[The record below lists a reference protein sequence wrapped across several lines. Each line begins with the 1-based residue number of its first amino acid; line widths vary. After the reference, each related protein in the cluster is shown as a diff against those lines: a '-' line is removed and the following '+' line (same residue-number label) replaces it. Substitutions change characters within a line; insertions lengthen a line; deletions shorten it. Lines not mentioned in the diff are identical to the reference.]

1 LQAALQEREQGFS
14 CGTLSS
20 RMRRKIFWIAAASS
34 LVASLIIPF
43 TGATAPLQKRIEKKR
58 AQVGKV
64 KRREGVLTS
73 TIAGYNTRIS
83 GLQGEIRGTS
93 QRLTQVQ
100 GDLTRQQAELARVR
114 DKLEVARDR
123 LERVRS
129 ELETARAVLS
139 QRLVEIY
146 KSDEPDSLT
155 VVLEA
160 DGFEDL
166 LERTEYLDRIS
177 DQDAQVT
184 DRVRKLRVKVKRQTD
199 QLAVLEDKEEAT
211 TLAITQRRDSL
222 ASSRDR
228 LVAARGEL
236 AGARAQRRGALSRV
250 RATRVH
256 LEKDLDGLEA
266 ESARVQARLSGG
278 GGGPIRKGSGRF
290 IIPTNGAFTSPFGQ
304 RWGRLH
310 AGVDIAAPTGTPIRA
325 ADAGSVAIAGMQG
338 GYGNYTCIQHG
349 GGISTC
355 YGHQSRIGVS
365 TGQSV
370 RQGQVIG
377 AVGNTGNSTGPH
389 LHFEVRVGGS
399 PVNPMGYL

>member
-1 LQAALQEREQGFS
+1 MQAREQGFS
-14 CGTLSS
+14 CGTLIS
-20 RMRRKIFWIAAASS
+20 RMRRKLFWIAAAST
-34 LVASLIIPF
+34 LVASLAMPF
-43 TGATAPLQKRIEKKR
+43 TGLTAPLQKRIDKKR

-83 GLQGEIRGTS
+83 GLQGEIRGTT
-93 QRLTQVQ
+93 QRLTHVQ

-114 DKLEVARDR
+114 DRLEVARDR

-129 ELETARAVLS
+129 ELETARQVLS
-139 QRLVEIY
+139 QRLIEIY

-166 LERTEYLDRIS
+166 LERTEYLDRLS

-222 ASSRDR
+222 ASSRNR

-236 AGARAQRRGALSRV
+236 AGARSQRQGALSKV
-250 RATRVH
+250 RATRVS
-256 LEKDLDGLEA
+256 LEKDLDSLEA
-266 ESARVQARLSGG
+266 ESAA
-278 GGGPIRKGSGRF
+278 GPGPSGRVV
-290 IIPTNGAFTSPFGQ
+290 
-304 RWGRLH
+304 GR
-310 AGVDIAAPTGTPIRA
+310 AGRSARATAA
-325 ADAGSVAIAGMQG
+325 S
-338 GYGNYTCIQHG
+338 
-349 GGISTC
+349 
-355 YGHQSRIGVS
+355 
-365 TGQSV
+365 
-370 RQGQVIG
+370 
-377 AVGNTGNSTGPH
+377 
-389 LHFEVRVGGS
+389 
-399 PVNPMGYL
+399 

>member
-1 LQAALQEREQGFS
+1 MVRRRFWISLAAAL
-14 CGTLSS
+14 
-20 RMRRKIFWIAAASS
+20 AASLALPLS
-34 LVASLIIPF
+34 GVS
-43 TGATAPLQKRIEKKR
+43 APLQKRIEKKR
-58 AQVGKV
+58 TQVSKV
-64 KRREGVLTS
+64 KRREGVLTT
-73 TIAGYNTRIS
+73 TISGYNTRIES
-83 GLQGEIRGTS
+83 LRGEISGTS
-93 QRLTQVQ
+93 QRLGRVQ
-100 GDLTRQQAELARVR
+100 GDLAEQQAVLGRVR
-114 DKLEVARDR
+114 DRLEVARDR

-129 ELETARAVLS
+129 ELATARGVLS

-146 KSDEPDSLT
+146 KADEPDSLT

-166 LERTEYLDRIS
+166 LERTEYLDRLS
-177 DQDAQVT
+177 GQDAEVT
-184 DRVRKLRVKVKRQTD
+184 DRVRRLRVKVKRRTD
-199 QLAVLEDKEEAT
+199 ELAVLEDREEAT
-211 TLAITQRRDSL
+211 TATITKRRNDL
-222 ASSRDR
+222 VSSRDR

-236 AGARAQRRGALSRV
+236 ASARVQRRSALGRV

-256 LEKDLDGLEA
+256 LERDLDGLEA
-266 ESARVQARLSGG
+266 ESARVQARLSGSAG
-278 GGGPIRKGSGRF
+278 GGGPIRRGGGRF
-290 IIPTNGAFTSPFGQ
+290 IVPTNGSFTSPFGM

-325 ADAGSVAIAGMQG
+325 ADSGRVAIAGATG

-349 GGISTC
+349 GNLSTC

-365 TGQSV
+365 VGASV

>member
-1 LQAALQEREQGFS
+1 
-14 CGTLSS
+14 
-20 RMRRKIFWIAAASS
+20 MRRKIFWIAAASS
-34 LVASLIIPF
+34 LAASLAIPF
-43 TGATAPLQKRIEKKR
+43 TGVTAPLQKRIEKKR

-64 KRREGVLTS
+64 KHREGVLTS
-73 TIAGYNTRIS
+73 TISGYNTRIS

-93 QRLTQVQ
+93 QRLTRVQ

-114 DKLEVARDR
+114 DRLEVARDR

-146 KSDEPDSLT
+146 KSDDPDSLT

-166 LERTEYLDRIS
+166 LERAEYLDRIS
-177 DQDAQVT
+177 DQDAEVT
-184 DRVRKLRVKVKRQTD
+184 DRVRRLRVKVKRQTD
-199 QLAVLEDKEEAT
+199 QLAVLEDREEGA
-211 TLAITQRRDSL
+211 TLAITQQRDSL
-222 ASSRDR
+222 VSSRNR

-236 AGARAQRRGALSRV
+236 AGARAQRQSALSKV

-256 LEKDLDGLEA
+256 LEKDLDSLEA

-278 GGGPIRKGSGRF
+278 GGPIRRGSGRF
-290 IIPTNGAFTSPFGQ
+290 IIPTSGSFTSPFGQ

-310 AGVDIAAPTGTPIRA
+310 AGVDIAAPVGTPIRA
-325 ADAGSVAIAGMQG
+325 ADSGRVAIAGPTG

-349 GGISTC
+349 GNISTC

-365 TGQSV
+365 VGASV

>member
-1 LQAALQEREQGFS
+1 
-14 CGTLSS
+14 
-20 RMRRKIFWIAAASS
+20 MRRKIFWIAAASS
-34 LVASLIIPF
+34 LVASLVIPF
-43 TGATAPLQKRIEKKR
+43 TAVTAPLQKRIEKKR

-93 QRLTQVQ
+93 QRLTRVQ

-114 DKLEVARDR
+114 DRLEVARDR

-177 DQDAQVT
+177 DQDAAVT

-199 QLAVLEDKEEAT
+199 QLAVLEDKEEKT
-211 TLAITQRRDSL
+211 TIAITQQRDSL

-236 AGARAQRRGALSRV
+236 SGARAQRRSALSKV

-256 LEKDLDGLEA
+256 LEKDLDSLEA
-266 ESARVQARLSGG
+266 ESARVQGRLAG

-290 IIPTNGAFTSPFGQ
+290 IIPTNGSFTSPFGS

-310 AGVDIAAPTGTPIRA
+310 AGVDIAAPVGTPIRA
-325 ADAGSVAIAGMQG
+325 ADSGSVAIAGPTG

-349 GGISTC
+349 GNISTC

>member
-1 LQAALQEREQGFS
+1 
-14 CGTLSS
+14 
-20 RMRRKIFWIAAASS
+20 MRRKIFWIAAASS
-34 LVASLIIPF
+34 LVASLVIPF
-43 TGATAPLQKRIEKKR
+43 TGVTAPLQKRIEKKR

-211 TLAITQRRDSL
+211 TVAITQRRDSL

-236 AGARAQRRGALSRV
+236 AGARAQRRGALSKV

-256 LEKDLDGLEA
+256 LEKDLDSLEA

-290 IIPTNGAFTSPFGQ
+290 IIPTNGSFTSPFGQ

-310 AGVDIAAPTGTPIRA
+310 AGVDIAAPVGTPIRA
-325 ADAGSVAIAGMQG
+325 ADSGSVAIAGMTG

-349 GGISTC
+349 GNISTC

>member
-1 LQAALQEREQGFS
+1 
-14 CGTLSS
+14 
-20 RMRRKIFWIAAASS
+20 MRRPSFWIPLALALALS
-34 LVASLIIPF
+34 LALPLS
-43 TGATAPLQKRIEKKR
+43 GATAPLQKRIQKKR
-58 AQVGKV
+58 AQVDRV
-64 KRREGVLTS
+64 KRHEGVLTT
-73 TIAGYNTRIS
+73 TIAGFNTRIE

-93 QRLTQVQ
+93 QRLGEVQ
-100 GDLTRQQAELARVR
+100 GDLARQQAELARVR
-114 DKLEVARDR
+114 DRLEVARDR

-129 ELETARAVLS
+129 RLATARGVLS

-166 LERTEYLDRIS
+166 LERTEYLDRLS
-177 DQDAQVT
+177 DQDAEVT
-184 DRVRKLRVKVKRQTD
+184 ERVRALRVAVKRQTD
-199 QLAVLEDKEEAT
+199 ELGRLEDREEAT
-211 TLAITQRRDSL
+211 TATIVRRRNDL
-222 ASSRDR
+222 VSSRNR

-236 AGARAQRRGALSRV
+236 AGARAQRRSALGQVRRSRLS
-250 RATRVH
+250 
-256 LEKDLDGLEA
+256 LERDLDDLEA
-266 ESARVQARLSGG
+266 ESARVQARLRATSGAPA
-278 GGGPIRKGSGRF
+278 GPIRRGGGRF
-290 IIPTNGAFTSPFGQ
+290 IIPTNGSFTSPFGM

-310 AGVDIAAPTGTPIRA
+310 AGVDIAAPIGTPIRA
-325 ADAGSVAIAGMQG
+325 ADSGRVAIAGVTG

-365 TGQSV
+365 VGQSV
-370 RQGQVIG
+370 RQGQFIG
-377 AVGNTGNSTGPH
+377 AVGNTGHSTGPH